1 MPSPISLQEE
11 VLRALKDLES
21 WSRIEEIAHAADLSV
36 VTTKK
41 HIMDLWRGNKV
52 ARQLVRSGKRGRPA
66 FVYLLPE
73 KVPNDSV

>member
-11 VLRALKDLES
+11 VLRALKELDS
-21 WSRIEEIAHAADLSV
+21 WSRIEEVAHVANLSV
-36 VTTKK
+36 VTTKR
-41 HIMDLWRGNKV
+41 HVMDLWRGKKV

-73 KVPNDSV
+73 KVQNDSV